1 MIQYKD
7 VSFCYGRDC
16 IFEGLNV
23 TINKGD
29 YVLIIGP
36 NGAGKS
42 TFINLLL
49 GLITPESG
57 EITYDGIPLKRFEA
71 WDKIGYVAQRVSL
84 LRVGMPVSVYEV
96 VAMGILGS
104 VSRAEVVEK
113 LRLLDLSDYI
123 DKNIHDLSGGQQ
135 QRVFIARA
143 LMSDP
148 DILILDEPTV
158 GLDVQ
163 TIRRFYTLIAELHKM
178 GKTIIM
184 VTHDMHVLSEEATR
198 IIAINDGIAFDG
210 AQRDYRIWHDELC
223 VYCGSAHEAEAT
235 SAKTKE
241 NKQTWK

>member
-16 IFEGLNV
+16 IFEKLNL
-23 TINKGD
+23 TINTGD
-29 YVLIIGP
+29 YALIIGP

-49 GLITPESG
+49 GLITPDSG
-57 EITYDGIPLKRFEA
+57 EITYDRVPLKGFDA

-84 LRVGMPVSVYEV
+84 LSVGMPVSVYEV
-96 VAMGILGS
+96 VAMGVIGP
-104 VSRAEVVEK
+104 VSRADVLEK
-113 LRLLDLSDYI
+113 LSLLDLVDYI

-163 TIRRFYTLIAELHKM
+163 TIRRFYTLIGQLHKM

-184 VTHDMHVLSEEATR
+184 VTHDMHVLSEEANR
-198 IIAINDGIAFDG
+198 IIAINKGITFDG
-210 AQRDYRIWHDELC
+210 THSDYRDWHDGLC
-223 VYCGSAHEAEAT
+223 VYCGSVHEDTIILDNKE
-235 SAKTKE
+235 TK
-241 NKQTWK
+241 